1 MRAVQGLTAPACGF
15 AGPAC
20 GEVAGLFGLAGAG
33 SVGAVTDEEVG
44 DEDFQQEG
52 GEGQVKLV
60 RGESP
65 P

>member
-1 MRAVQGLTAPACGF
+1 MEFDASGDVDDAGF
-15 AGPAC
+15 AGFA
-20 GEVAGLFGLAGAG
+20 GREVSGLLGLAGAG
-33 SVGAVTDEEVG
+33 AVGAVADEEVG

-52 GEGQVKLV
+52 GQCLVNLV

>member
-1 MRAVQGLTAPACGF
+1 VEFDSPGDVDDAGF
-15 AGPAC
+15 AGLAC

-33 SVGAVTDEEVG
+33 AVGAVADEEVG
-44 DEDFQQEG
+44 NEDFHQEG